1 MTYLQGW
8 VRSSS
13 SEKVCR
19 KYRKTHTYGPGGSQ
33 DLIGSESRV
42 VKGWPEC
49 QDGMGL
55 STVTDRDGNC
65 RDVSEEDS
73 CVFGS

>member
-1 MTYLQGW
+1 M
-8 VRSSS
+8 
-13 SEKVCR
+13 
-19 KYRKTHTYGPGGSQ
+19 
-33 DLIGSESRV
+33 

-73 CVFGS
+73 CVFSS